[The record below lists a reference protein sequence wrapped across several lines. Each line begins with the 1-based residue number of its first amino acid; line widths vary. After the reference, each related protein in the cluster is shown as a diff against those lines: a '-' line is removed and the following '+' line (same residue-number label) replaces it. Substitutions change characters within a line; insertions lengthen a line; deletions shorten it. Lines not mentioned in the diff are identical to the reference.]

1 MREVRDNG
9 RVAGE
14 YGDFQELVDE
24 VSALLGAPA
33 TLEDRDF
40 RLIAFGVHDSDD
52 DAAMDPVRTRSI
64 LTRRSTAEVRAW
76 FERFGIARATGP
88 VRIPAA
94 PSAGVFR
101 GRLCLPVRHGGVV
114 YGYVWLLDEAEHTQA
129 QLAAAM
135 AVAARIGARL
145 AAAAR
150 AGSAAGLALRA
161 LLTAASRAARDEAE
175 DALRAALGEDAGEP
189 HALVCVR
196 GAAPGTDP
204 GRGTPGTAGATG
216 RGAGAAPGTA
226 AVTAAGPVRGEPE
239 PPELPGLRAVPGA
252 AAITYVPHGSG
263 PGGAAPAPGST
274 AGTAAHRAGAAGRP
288 EPVACLVRLRSPQ
301 LLAPA
306 QSAALRLLERL
317 APAVAGI
324 GDGRED
330 LGALPEAWREA
341 RDAARA
347 AEAQPDLGPVA
358 RWTDLG
364 AYRLLTALPAGAPPD
379 PAVVPLLSPDH
390 RDLARTAEVYLDH
403 AGQAART
410 AAALAIHRQTLYYR
424 LSRIEQLTGLDL
436 ADGQSRLLLHM
447 ALKASRL

>member
-1 MREVRDNG
+1 MRDNG

-40 RLIAFGVHDSDD
+40 RLIAFGVHDSEDD
-52 DAAMDPVRTRSI
+52 GAMDPVRTRSI
-64 LTRRSTAEVRAW
+64 LTRRSTAEVRDW

-114 YGYVWLLDEAEHTQA
+114 YGYVWLLDEAEHTEA

-135 AVAARIGARL
+135 AVAARIGERL
-145 AAAAR
+145 AAASR
-150 AGSAAGLALRA
+150 AGSDAGLALRA
-161 LLTAASRAARDEAE
+161 LLSAGTRAGRDEAE
-175 DALRAALGEDAGEP
+175 DTLRAVLGGDADEP

-196 GAAPGTDP
+196 PAA
-204 GRGTPGTAGATG
+204 AGA
-216 RGAGAAPGTA
+216 
-226 AVTAAGPVRGEPE
+226 
-239 PPELPGLRAVPGA
+239 ELPGLRVVPGA
-252 AAITYVPHGSG
+252 AALVAVPDAGHG
-263 PGGAAPAPGST
+263 PGAAAQ
-274 AGTAAHRAGAAGRP
+274 HRAGAASRA
-288 EPVACLVRLRSPQ
+288 EPVALLVRLRSPQ
-301 LLAPA
+301 HLAPA
-306 QSAALRLLERL
+306 RAAATRLLEAL
-317 APAVAGI
+317 PPGGVAGVSA
-324 GDGRED
+324 GREE

-347 AEAQPDLGPVA
+347 AQAQSDLGPIA
-358 RWTDLG
+358 CWADLG
-364 AYRLLTALPAGAPPD
+364 AYRLLTALPAGSFHD
-379 PAVVPLLSPDH
+379 PAVAPLLTPER

-424 LSRIEQLTGLDL
+424 LSRIEDLTGLDL
-436 ADGQSRLLLHM
+436 ADGRSRLLLHM
-447 ALKASRL
+447 ALKAARL